1 MIAALIVAALMVA
14 TAFSFIHA
22 HAKRVMHR
30 EHALANL
37 RTLREYKHIALHY
50 PHHIVDY
57 RHRNHVRKEN
67 P

>member
-1 MIAALIVAALMVA
+1 MIPALVIAALVVA

-30 EHALANL
+30 EQALANL

-57 RHRNHVRKEN
+57 RQRHRKEQ